1 MTRRNTTFTAR
12 IAEPASFDSELV
24 EPRLLCGSTSPRNRR
39 SSGLSRREA
48 LGLLGASA
56 GFGLASAWRGEAG
69 LTAAPRQAAAT
80 RTLTFPSGAVIRT
93 VLRDVAPGTLGMTAT
108 LFHEHLS
115 FEWARVMPRP
125 ANGVIRPGPA
135 QDVNLLTGE
144 LNAAAKDGVGCIVD
158 AGTTDVGRDVDFLKQ
173 IAARTSV
180 HIVACGG
187 LYMQRTYPT
196 EVGTKSED
204 QVADDF
210 VRDAIANRYG
220 AFGEIGE
227 TPDAAMSPEERKVFR
242 AVGKAH
248 IRTNLPIFTHN
259 AYGTGPNVPR
269 DAGLR
274 QLDAFESVGVKPEHV
289 AIGHSCCLDDPSA
302 DIIKQIAKRG
312 AFVGFDR
319 VTGGAV
325 PDDKKVAMIL
335 AFLEAGYADRLLLSS
350 DYNFTA
356 RSAARPGY
364 GTTLTV
370 FVPKLRQAG
379 VKDETIRAI
388 TVDNPRRF
396 LAFVPKNA

>member
-1 MTRRNTTFTAR
+1 MTGRAHQRPQLT
-12 IAEPASFDSELV
+12 
-24 EPRLLCGSTSPRNRR
+24 
-39 SSGLSRREA
+39 RREA
-48 LGLLGASA
+48 LGLLGAGA
-56 GFGLASAWRGEAG
+56 GFGLASAMRGDRR
-69 LTAAPRQAAAT
+69 LAASPWQAAAGPP
-80 RTLTFPSGAVIRT
+80 LTVPAGAVIRT
-93 VLRDVAPGTLGMTAT
+93 VLKDVSPDALATTAT

-115 FEWARVMPRP
+115 FEWARVSPRP
-125 ANGVIRPGPA
+125 ANGVSRPGPA
-135 QDVNLLTGE
+135 QDVNLLADE
-144 LNAAAKDGVGCIVD
+144 MNAAARDGVGCIVD
-158 AGTTDVGRDVDFLKQ
+158 AGTTDVGRNVDYLRQ

-187 LYMQRTYPT
+187 LYMQRTYPAD
-196 EVGTKSED
+196 VAAKSDD
-204 QVADDF
+204 QVADDL
-210 VRDAIANRYG
+210 VRDAVASRYG

-248 IRTNLPIFTHN
+248 LRTNLPIFTHN

-274 QLDAFESVGVKPEHV
+274 QLDALESVGARPEHI

-302 DIIKQIAKRG
+302 DIIKQIGKRG

-319 VTGGAV
+319 VTGGSV

-356 RSAARPGY
+356 KSAARPGY
-364 GTTLTV
+364 ATTLTV
-370 FVPKLRQAG
+370 FLPKLRQAG
-379 VKDETIRAI
+379 VNDDTIRGI
-388 TVDNPRRF
+388 TIDNPRRF
-396 LAFVPKNA
+396 LAFVPKKV

>member
-1 MTRRNTTFTAR
+1 VLA
-12 IAEPASFDSELV
+12 
-24 EPRLLCGSTSPRNRR
+24 
-39 SSGLSRREA
+39 
-48 LGLLGASA
+48 LLGAST
-56 GFGLASAWRGEAG
+56 GLGLASAARGDFA
-69 LTAAPRQAAAT
+69 LAAAA
-80 RTLTFPSGAVIRT
+80 LQSAASAAKVAFPKDAVIRT
-93 VLRDVAPGTLGMTAT
+93 LLKDVSPDALGNAAT

-115 FEWARVMPRP
+115 FEWARVRGP
-125 ANGVIRPGPA
+125 NGRGNLTGPA
-135 QDVNLLTGE
+135 KDVNPVLE
-144 LNAAAKDGVGCIVD
+144 QLNTALAEGVGCIVD
-158 AGTTDVGRDVDFLKQ
+158 AGTDDVGRDVGFLKQ
-173 IAARTSV
+173 IAAQTRV

-187 LYMQRTYPT
+187 LYMQRTYPAD
-196 EVGTKSED
+196 VAMKSED
-204 QVADDF
+204 QIADDL
-210 VRDAIANRYG
+210 VREARARGYG

-248 IRTNLPIFTHN
+248 LRTNLPIFTHN

-274 QLDAFESVGVKPEHV
+274 QLDAFESVGVKPERV
-289 AIGHSCCLDDPSA
+289 AIGHSCCLDDPAA
-302 DIIKQIAKRG
+302 DIIKQLGKRG

-319 VTGGAV
+319 VTGGSV
-325 PDDKKVAMIL
+325 PDDKKVLMIL
-335 AFLEAGYADRLLLSS
+335 AFLDAGYADNLLLSA

-379 VKDETIRAI
+379 VKDEIIRRI